1 MKDFCLKCDF
11 YKEKTCK
18 SLCVDAEAWVSQD
31 HIHQDTRLVYVGSGA
46 KLDYL
51 ANDSTLDL
59 AEMQTDVR
67 LGIQEWHYVKTAGLT
82 EQQMQVTW
90 LYYWEKL
97 TQTEIGKKL
106 GIAQKNVHKHLVYAK
121 KKLTKMLK
129 SD

>member
-1 MKDFCLKCDF
+1 MIDYCEGCRDVETCEELCD
-11 YKEKTCK
+11 E
-18 SLCVDAEAWVSQD
+18 AEAYTAQD
-31 HIHQDTRLVYVGSGA
+31 HVHQDTRLVYVGSGA

-51 ANDSTLDL
+51 ANSSTLDL

-67 LGIQEWHYVKTAGLT
+67 LGIQEWHYVKNCGLT

-106 GIAQKNVHKHLVYAK
+106 GISQRAVSYHIEYAK
-121 KKLTKMLK
+121 KKLIKMLK
-129 SD
+129 DM

>member
-1 MKDFCLKCDF
+1 MIDYCVGCWCEDTCDKLC
-11 YKEKTCK
+11 KE
-18 SLCVDAEAWVSQD
+18 AEAYTAQD
-31 HIHQDTRLVYVGSGA
+31 HVHQDTRLVYVGSGA

-67 LGIQEWHYVKTAGLT
+67 LGIQEWHYVKNCGLT

-90 LYYWEKL
+90 LYYWERL

-106 GIAQKNVHKHLVYAK
+106 GITQQTVQQHLEYAK
-121 KKLTKMLK
+121 KKLIKMLK
-129 SD
+129 DM

>member
-1 MKDFCLKCDF
+1 MIDYCLGCCTSESCEELCEEA
-11 YKEKTCK
+11 EKW
-18 SLCVDAEAWVSQD
+18 AAQD
-31 HIHQDTRLVYVGSGA
+31 HVHQSTHLVYVGGGA

-51 ANDSTLDL
+51 ALDSTLNL

-67 LGIQEWHYVKTAGLT
+67 LGIYEWHYVKKCGLT

-97 TQTEIGKKL
+97 TQEEIGIKL
-106 GIAQKNVHKHLVYAK
+106 GISQQAVAKHVKYAK
-121 KKLTKMLK
+121 KKLIKILT